1 MGEFDRKKD
10 NGCSA
15 ITKINHVPNCDESR
29 DHIDFALDRMEK
41 NTNFS
46 FLFPMTDSLK
56 SMHPPLLNFSK
67 RGFEIGGGGIAI
79 VRNTYIVFPRQRK
92 EHMNCGVDSNL
103 TTIKVYHFNVIIYV

>member
-67 RGFEIGGGGIAI
+67 RGFEIGGGELLLFGIPI
-79 VRNTYIVFPRQRK
+79 
-92 EHMNCGVDSNL
+92 
-103 TTIKVYHFNVIIYV
+103 